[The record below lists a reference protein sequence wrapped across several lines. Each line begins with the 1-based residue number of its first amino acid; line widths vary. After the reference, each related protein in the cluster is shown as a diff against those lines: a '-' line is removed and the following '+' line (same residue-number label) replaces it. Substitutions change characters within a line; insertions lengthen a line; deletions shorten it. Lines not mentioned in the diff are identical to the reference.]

1 MSVVLLAHYEAQD
14 PERLIAA
21 FDGYEAERR
30 RAGAVTRGLARALG
44 APGTLVAVIEFG
56 SRAEAEA
63 FAGSPG
69 RAATLR
75 EAGVTGVTD
84 ELLETVRPI
93 APITAA

>member
-1 MSVVLLAHYEAQD
+1 MSVVLLAHYEARD

-30 RAGAVTRGLARALG
+30 RAGAVTGGLVRSLAD
-44 APGTLVAVIEFG
+44 PGTLVAVIEFA

-69 RAATLR
+69 RAETLR
-75 EAGVTGVTD
+75 EAGVTRVAD
-84 ELLETVRPI
+84 ELLETVRPLS
-93 APITAA
+93 PISAA

>member
-30 RAGAVTRGLARALG
+30 RAGAVTRGLARSLAD
-44 APGTLVAVIEFG
+44 PGTLVAVIEFA

-63 FAGSPG
+63 FAVSPE

-84 ELLETVRPI
+84 ELLETVRRIVPV
-93 APITAA
+93 ASA